1 MGNVLLLRKDSHKLR
16 MRKMAEKIL
25 ENGLSEH
32 AAKVRYQ
39 IKSITTVQKWVRTLE
54 DEKFLMA
61 GEPSSKP
68 KPAGVVQKLLQHSED
83 LTARVKQLEAALQEA
98 DIKALY
104 YEQMIRTAE
113 KELGIDIQKKSA
125 IR

>member
-1 MGNVLLLRKDSHKLR
+1 
-16 MRKMAEKIL
+16 
-25 ENGLSEH
+25 
-32 AAKVRYQ
+32 
-39 IKSITTVQKWVRTLE
+39 LE

-68 KPAGVVQKLLQHSED
+68 KPPGVVQKLQQHSED
-83 LTARVKQLEAALQEA
+83 LTTRVKQLEAALQEAALQEA

-125 IR
+125 TR